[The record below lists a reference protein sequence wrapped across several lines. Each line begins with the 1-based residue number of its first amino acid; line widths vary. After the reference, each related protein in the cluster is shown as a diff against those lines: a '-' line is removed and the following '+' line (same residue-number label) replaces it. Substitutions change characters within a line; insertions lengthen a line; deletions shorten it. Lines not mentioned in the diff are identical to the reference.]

1 MAKKKAP
8 RKTIKK
14 AAPKAR
20 PRTPV
25 KPRPQTRPLPGME
38 QLGASRPLDRICS
51 SLADVRTQK
60 NDLIEQ
66 ESGLLTNACQVMQA
80 EKRSIYRGHG
90 VELVY
95 KQGAARVT
103 AKLTKDGGTAMS
115 DDDLDNGA
123 EGDVE

>member
-1 MAKKKAP
+1 MAQRSVHGCLGHSDSCRRRAANRPRKRAVAVGHIGKEPQEGESVMAKKKAP

-66 ESGLLTNACQVMQA
+66 ESGLL
-80 EKRSIYRGHG
+80 
-90 VELVY
+90 
-95 KQGAARVT
+95 
-103 AKLTKDGGTAMS
+103 
-115 DDDLDNGA
+115 
-123 EGDVE
+123 